1 MSEFSR
7 RGFFAA
13 MGAAS
18 LPIVTP
24 GTALADVISQTVPD
38 LTRPQVNLESM
49 LRVQASLQEEDVPWW
64 YDGTIYGIVG
74 ESEPKPLV
82 RFKGWEVYW
91 VRPLGDGSY
100 ELTGHTVS
108 FFYDLE
114 SDAPLKTFQNP
125 YSGELNDVTAAVQ
138 GGGAGAGF
146 NYSVNGV
153 RPTKFIDQMPD
164 KPLRLQWS
172 SARDT
177 IWMHAETAYPPG
189 LPQPRKQRQTMFAPV
204 ADFVDEKVLNL
215 PTLFSSTVFEQWPK
229 WMNMA
234 DRAGHVIWHA
244 SGAKLRSIDDLPSA
258 FRNRLE
264 AEFPERTTA
273 FPFSGAETE
282 STFQ

>member
-1 MSEFSR
+1 V
-7 RGFFAA
+7 A
-13 MGAAS
+13 GAVS
-18 LPIVTP
+18 LPLVMPTP
-24 GTALADVISQTVPD
+24 ALSQAAGSQALPD
-38 LTRPQVNLESM
+38 LTSPEINRDSM

-82 RFKGWEVYW
+82 RFQGWEVYW
-91 VRPLGDGSY
+91 VRSLGDESY

-114 SDAPLKTFQNP
+114 TGAPLEKFQNP
-125 YSGELNDVTAAVQ
+125 YSGVLNDVTAAVQ

-164 KPLRLQWS
+164 KPLKLQWS
-172 SARDT
+172 FARDT

-189 LPQPRKQRQTMFAPV
+189 LPQPRKQRQTMFAPLSEF
-204 ADFVDEKVLNL
+204 ADQSIRNL
-215 PTLFSSTVFEQWPK
+215 PSLFSSTVFEQWPK
-229 WMNMA
+229 WMDMG
-234 DRAGHVIWHA
+234 DRPGHVIWHA
-244 SGAKLRSIDDLPSA
+244 SGAKLRSIDDLPSS

-264 AEFPERTTA
+264 TEFPERTTA